1 MNILF
6 LFVSLPNLSQSGIFT
21 DLIKEFVKNGH
32 NVKVVVPMN
41 ENSKKGLNV
50 EAGIEVL
57 RFKTDQLVRNKS
69 MIQKGIAYLKLIYQ
83 YPNAVLKY
91 YSNEKFDLIIAH
103 SLPPEMGLIVKYLK
117 KKFKSKFYLMLCE
130 YIWQDSVNLGFFKK
144 NSIICKYYQWLEK
157 VTISV
162 ADYIGCPSQGNID
175 FALSYYPWAVN
186 KHIHVLHH
194 SISPLEHIALTPEEV
209 RVKYNLGNKFLAIYG
224 GNMTVAQKIEHVIN
238 LAETF
243 IEYEDIVFILLGKG
257 TQLDMAKQEV
267 SLRELSNV
275 TFIDY
280 LPQEDY
286 LNLLSACDVG
296 LIVLNEQ
303 LGVPN
308 IPGKTLSYFN
318 MSLPIVAAVDYV
330 TDYGNYL
337 EIAGA
342 GLWSYSGDIVAFKEN
357 LLKLYRSPELRK
369 KMGKNGYNFYINN
382 MLPEKAYETI
392 MKEIQNN

>member
-6 LFVSLPNLSQSGIFT
+6 LFIALPDLSQNGVFT
-21 DLIKEFVKNGH
+21 DLIKEFVNNGH
-32 NVKVVVPMN
+32 NVRVVVPMN
-41 ENSKKGLNV
+41 ENSKKRLNV

-69 MIQKGIAYLKLIYQ
+69 MIQKGIAYLKLVYQ

-91 YSNEKFDLIIAH
+91 YNNEKFDLIIAH

-117 KKFKSKFYLMLCE
+117 KKFKSRFYLMLCE

-144 NSIICKYYQWLEK
+144 NSIICKYYKWLERM
-157 VTISV
+157 TIKA

-186 KHIHVLHH
+186 KHIHVLHY
-194 SISPLEHIALTPEEV
+194 STSPLEHIPITSEEI
-209 RVKYNLGNKFLAIYG
+209 RTKYNLGNKFLAIYG
-224 GNMTVAQKIEHVIN
+224 GNMTIAQKIEHVIN
-238 LAETF
+238 LAEACA
-243 IEYEDIVFILLGKG
+243 EYEDILFILLGKG
-257 TQLDMAKQEV
+257 TQLEIAKQEV
-267 SLRELSNV
+267 SLRKLSNV
-275 TFIDY
+275 VFIDY

-296 LIVLNEQ
+296 LIVLNEK
-303 LGVPN
+303 LGIPN
-308 IPGKTLSYFN
+308 IPSKTLSYFN

-330 TDYGNYL
+330 TDYGKYL
-337 EIAGA
+337 EIARA
-342 GLWSYSGDIVAFKEN
+342 GLWSYSGDTPAFKEN

-369 KMGKNGYNFYINN
+369 KMGENGYNFYMNN
-382 MLPEKAYETI
+382 MLPETAYKTI